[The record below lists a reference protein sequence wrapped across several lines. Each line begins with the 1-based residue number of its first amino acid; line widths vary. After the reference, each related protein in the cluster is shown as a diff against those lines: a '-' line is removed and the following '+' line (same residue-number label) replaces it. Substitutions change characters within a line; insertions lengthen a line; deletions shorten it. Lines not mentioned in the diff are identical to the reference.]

1 MGMKTMLEDELTS
14 QLEAIHDMAV
24 GSPECKK
31 AIGDAM
37 SIADRIIAIQKQNDD
52 YELKKLEL
60 ESNTLN
66 NEIERIRILKKDRND
81 YIKFGI
87 GLGAYLLVAV
97 GSMCWEKFDTV
108 TSTAGRSSLRELL
121 SPKFFK

>member
-1 MGMKTMLEDELTS
+1 MGMKTMLEDELAS
-14 QLEAIHDMAV
+14 QLEAIHDMEV

-97 GSMCWEKFDTV
+97 GSMFWEKFDTV